1 MERDD
6 HDEILRLRDR
16 AHALES
22 KMVGVELKLR
32 LLDDWRV
39 RASEQLED
47 LVKADELAELLAQR
61 VRHERTISLTI
72 VQKIGAAVFALLL
85 VTLPIVITKVW
96 T

>member
-22 KMVGVELKLR
+22 KMVGVELMLR
-32 LLDDWRV
+32 LLDGWRI

-61 VRHERTISLTI
+61 VRSERTLGLTI
-72 VQKIGAAVFALLL
+72 VQKIGATVFALLL
-85 VTLPIVITKVW
+85 VALPIVISKVW